1 MARRPREKQ
10 KPHHH
15 QSPLTVS
22 STRSPAHPLTRSRT
36 HPPTASSGIY
46 FSEQQFVS
54 ANGDDAGVFSHQT
67 LSAPQTI
74 AKFGDFIRNFQ
85 EDRTSNVFPYADQLA
100 RSKTTL
106 RVDLGHLLHPKY
118 GAPELAH
125 LLVDNPAEYLPL
137 FEAAAKQESERII
150 SRSNADEMDDD
161 AGGIL
166 SSSAAPD
173 VQVMLFKSG
182 AASSSGA
189 KSLSM
194 RDIKPEQYVSRL
206 VIVPGI
212 VTSASRPKHKA
223 VKVTLQ
229 CRTCKDTKTVMC
241 KPGMGG
247 AMIPRDCQ
255 GSVMGD
261 ANGNGGKSQ
270 CGLDPYEVLADRAQC
285 LDQQVIKLQERPE
298 DVPTGD
304 LPRSMM
310 CLVDRKLCSAV
321 SPGTRVTAVGILSV
335 FQSREGGMGKRSGD
349 KGAATVA
356 VRQPYLR
363 IVGFQEDVLNGDTAR
378 KPTFSVEEEARFKAF
393 ASTPKADQEIFSR
406 VAPQIFGHEDIKKA
420 VTCLLFGGARK
431 RMPDGTYRRGDI
443 NVLLLGDPSTAKSQ
457 FLKFASKTAPIA
469 VYTSGKGSS
478 AAGLTAS
485 VIRDPSSREF
495 YLEGGAMVLADGG
508 VVCIDE
514 FDKMRPEDRVAIHEA
529 MEQQTIS
536 IAKAGI
542 TTMLR
547 SRTSV
552 LAAANPPSGRYDD
565 MKSASEN
572 IDLQS
577 TILSRFDLIFI
588 VKDER
593 SAVKDQMIAR
603 HVLEVHRSAGAAGD
617 ADDTEEREDEEFLK
631 RYIEYCRTHCSPR
644 LSDGAARL
652 LASEYVDLRAE
663 AKRAATA
670 ADEDI
675 PAIPITVR
683 QLEAIVR
690 ISESLAKMQLQ
701 TTATESHVRQAL
713 ELFRTSTMDAVRS
726 GLMDVAV
733 FTDEQR
739 AEIHRVEEQIRRRV
753 AIGAFVSERK
763 LVDELVRVGFSD
775 NLVRKAMLFLQANGD
790 FEYRRERRLVHRVK

>member
-1 MARRPREKQ
+1 MWLC
-10 KPHHH
+10 
-15 QSPLTVS
+15 S
-22 STRSPAHPLTRSRT
+22 
-36 HPPTASSGIY
+36 
-46 FSEQQFVS
+46 
-54 ANGDDAGVFSHQT
+54 
-67 LSAPQTI
+67 
-74 AKFGDFIRNFQ
+74 
-85 EDRTSNVFPYADQLA
+85 DQLA
-100 RSKTTL
+100 RTKDAL
-106 RVDLGHLLHPKY
+106 RVDLSHLLHPKY

-125 LLVDNPAEYLPL
+125 ALVDNPTEFLPRVCIYYAL
-137 FEAAAKQESERII
+137 EKRSVPFRPLTLDWQWSILPDAFHHFILLQFEEAAKVESERIQCHL
-150 SRSNADEMDDD
+150 EDD
-161 AGGIL
+161 
-166 SSSAAPD
+166 SPPEVKD
-173 VQVMLFKSG
+173 VQVMLYKSG
-182 AASSSGA
+182 ANG
-189 KSLSM
+189 SLAQSISM
-194 RDIKPEQYVSRL
+194 RDIKPEQFVSRL

-223 VKVTLQ
+223 TKVTIQ
-229 CRTCKDTKTVMC
+229 CRTCKNTKILPC

-247 AMIPRDCQ
+247 TLIPRQCE
-255 GSVMGD
+255 GSPVADGAPRND
-261 ANGNGGKSQ
+261 
-270 CGLDPYEVLADRAQC
+270 CGLDPYEIVADRAQC
-285 LDQQVIKLQERPE
+285 LDQQIIKLQERPE

-304 LPRSMM
+304 LPRSML
-310 CLVDRKLCSAV
+310 CLVDRKLCGAV

-335 FQSREGGMGKRSGD
+335 FQSHDRGSKKGD
-349 KGAATVA
+349 GATVA

-378 KPTFSVEEEARFKAF
+378 RPTFSPDEEAAFKEF
-393 ASTPKADQEIFSR
+393 ATTPGAAEQIFSR
-406 VAPQIFGHEDIKKA
+406 VAPQIFGHDDIKKA
-420 VTCLLFGGARK
+420 VACLLFGGARK

-457 FLKFASKTAPIA
+457 FLKFTSKTAPIA

-565 MKSASEN
+565 LKSASDN

-588 VKDER
+588 VRDER
-593 SAVKDQMIAR
+593 SAAKDQMIAR
-603 HVLEVHRSAGAAGD
+603 HVLEVHRAAGAAGD
-617 ADDTEEREDEEFLK
+617 VDDSEERREEEFLK
-631 RYIEYCRTHCSPR
+631 RYIEYCKTNCSPR
-644 LSDGAARL
+644 LTEAAARL
-652 LASEYVDLRAE
+652 LSSEYVELRTE
-663 AKRAATA
+663 AKKAASA
-670 ADEDI
+670 GSVDGSDI
-675 PAIPITVR
+675 PAVPITVR
-683 QLEAIVR
+683 QLEAMIR

-701 TTATESHVRQAL
+701 TIATESHVRQAL

-739 AEIHRVEEQIRRRV
+739 AEIHRVEEQVRRRI
-753 AIGAFVSERK
+753 AIGAFVTERK
-763 LVDELVRVGFSD
+763 LVDELVRVGFAES
-775 NLVRKAMLFLQANGD
+775 LVRKAMLFLQASGD
-790 FEYRRERRLVHRVK
+790 FEYRRDRRLVHRLK

>member
-1 MARRPREKQ
+1 MRTC
-10 KPHHH
+10 
-15 QSPLTVS
+15 PLDYIPFTHDS
-22 STRSPAHPLTRSRT
+22 QEYPLSMMD
-36 HPPTASSGIY
+36 A
-46 FSEQQFVS
+46 FVC
-54 ANGDDAGVFSHQT
+54 
-67 LSAPQTI
+67 
-74 AKFGDFIRNFQ
+74 R
-85 EDRTSNVFPYADQLA
+85 DQLA
-100 RSKTTL
+100 RNKDLL

-125 LLVDNPAEYLPL
+125 LLVDNPSEYLPL
-137 FEAAAKQESERII
+137 FELAAKAESERIQ
-150 SRSNADEMDDD
+150 SRIDDE
-161 AGGIL
+161 
-166 SSSAAPD
+166 SAPDVPD

-182 AASSSGA
+182 ANGA
-189 KSLSM
+189 VAKNLSM
-194 RDIKPEQYVSRL
+194 REIKPEQYVSRL

-223 VKVTLQ
+223 LKVTVQ
-229 CRTCKDTKTVMC
+229 CRTCKDTKTIAC
-241 KPGMGG
+241 KPGLGG
-247 AMIPRDCQ
+247 TTIPRDCQ
-255 GSVMGD
+255 GSQLGE
-261 ANGNGGKSQ
+261 GGRSQ
-270 CGLDPYEVLADRAQC
+270 CGLDPYEVLADRASC

-310 CLVDRKLCSAV
+310 CLVDRKLCGAV

-335 FQSREGGMGKRSGD
+335 FQSHDRGSKKGD
-349 KGAATVA
+349 QATTVA

-378 KPTFSVEEEARFKAF
+378 RPTFSVEEEAAFREF
-393 ASTPKADQEIFSR
+393 ASTPGADEQIFSR
-406 VAPQIFGHEDIKKA
+406 IAPQIFGHDDIKKA
-420 VTCLLFGGARK
+420 VACLLFGGARK

-457 FLKFASKTAPIA
+457 FLKFTSKTAPIA

-478 AAGLTAS
+478 AAGLTAT

-565 MKSASEN
+565 MKSASDN

-603 HVLEVHRSAGAAGD
+603 HVLEVHRSAGAEGD
-617 ADDTEEREDEEFLK
+617 HDEVEERREEEFLK
-631 RYIEYCRTHCSPR
+631 RYIEYCRTNCSPR
-644 LSDGAARL
+644 LSESASRL
-652 LASEYVDLRAE
+652 LASEYVDLRTE
-663 AKRAATA
+663 AKRASS
-670 ADEDI
+670 ADGSDI

-683 QLEAIVR
+683 QLEAMVR
-690 ISESLAKMQLQ
+690 ISESLAKMNLQ
-701 TTATESHVRQAL
+701 TTATEAHVCQAL

-726 GLMDVAV
+726 GLIDVAV
-733 FTDEQR
+733 LTDEQR
-739 AEIHRVEEQIRRRV
+739 SEIHRVEEQIRRRV

-763 LVDELVRVGFSD
+763 LVDELVRVGFGDS
-775 NLVRKAMLFLQANGD
+775 LVRKAMLYLQRNGD

>member
-1 MARRPREKQ
+1 MSLLYRVYESKGRCLNMHSCVQICR
-10 KPHHH
+10 
-15 QSPLTVS
+15 
-22 STRSPAHPLTRSRT
+22 
-36 HPPTASSGIY
+36 
-46 FSEQQFVS
+46 
-54 ANGDDAGVFSHQT
+54 
-67 LSAPQTI
+67 
-74 AKFGDFIRNFQ
+74 
-85 EDRTSNVFPYADQLA
+85 DQLA
-100 RSKTTL
+100 RTKDGL
-106 RVDLGHLLHPKY
+106 RVDLSHLLHPQY

-125 LLVDNPAEYLPL
+125 ALVDNPTEFLPL
-137 FEAAAKQESERII
+137 FEQAAKVESERIQ
-150 SRSNADEMDDD
+150 SRLEDGSLPEVK
-161 AGGIL
+161 
-166 SSSAAPD
+166 D
-173 VQVMLFKSG
+173 VQVMLYKSG
-182 AASSSGA
+182 ANG
-189 KSLSM
+189 SLAQSVSM
-194 RDIKPEQYVSRL
+194 RDIKPEQFVSRL

-223 VKVTLQ
+223 TKVTIQ
-229 CRTCKDTKTVMC
+229 CRTCKSTKVLIC

-247 AMIPRDCQ
+247 TMIPRQC
-255 GSVMGD
+255 D
-261 ANGNGGKSQ
+261 APQLTDINNGGRSE
-270 CGLDPYEVLADRAQC
+270 CGLDPYEVLADKAQC
-285 LDQQVIKLQERPE
+285 LDQQILKLQERPE

-310 CLVDRKLCSAV
+310 CLVDRKLCGAV

-335 FQSREGGMGKRSGD
+335 FQSHDRSAKKGN
-349 KGAATVA
+349 GAAAVA

-378 KPTFSVEEEARFKAF
+378 KPTFSVEEEAAFREF
-393 ASTPKADQEIFSR
+393 ASTPGADEQIFSR
-406 VAPQIFGHEDIKKA
+406 IAPQIFGHDDIKKA
-420 VTCLLFGGARK
+420 VACLLFGGARK

-443 NVLLLGDPSTAKSQ
+443 NVLLMGDPSTAKSQ
-457 FLKFASKTAPIA
+457 FLKFTSKTAPIA

-478 AAGLTAS
+478 AAGLTAT
-485 VIRDPSSREF
+485 VIRDPASREF

-565 MKSASEN
+565 LKSASDN

-593 SAVKDQMIAR
+593 SAAKDQMIAR
-603 HVLEVHRSAGAAGD
+603 HVLEVHRSAGGAGD
-617 ADDTEEREDEEFLK
+617 ADEAEERREEEFLK

-644 LSDGAARL
+644 LTDSASRL
-652 LASEYVDLRAE
+652 LASEYVELRSE
-663 AKRAATA
+663 AKRAASA
-670 ADEDI
+670 EGSDI

-683 QLEAIVR
+683 QLEAMIR
-690 ISESLAKMQLQ
+690 ISESLAKMSLQ
-701 TTATESHVRQAL
+701 TVATEAHVRQAL

-739 AEIHRVEEQIRRRV
+739 ADMHRIEEQIRRRV

-763 LVDELVRVGFSD
+763 LVDELVRVGFAES
-775 NLVRKAMLFLQANGD
+775 LIRKALLFLQANGD
-790 FEYRRERRLVHRVK
+790 FEYRRERRLVHRMK

>member
-1 MARRPREKQ
+1 M
-10 KPHHH
+10 
-15 QSPLTVS
+15 
-22 STRSPAHPLTRSRT
+22 RT
-36 HPPTASSGIY
+36 FDQVHVCIESVVGIGSSGGTAWY
-46 FSEQQFVS
+46 VC
-54 ANGDDAGVFSHQT
+54 
-67 LSAPQTI
+67 
-74 AKFGDFIRNFQ
+74 R
-85 EDRTSNVFPYADQLA
+85 DQLA
-100 RSKTTL
+100 RSKDIL

-118 GAPELAH
+118 GAPDLAH
-125 LLVDNPAEYLPL
+125 ALVDNPTDYLPL
-137 FEAAAKQESERII
+137 FEQAAKAESERIQ
-150 SRSNADEMDDD
+150 SRMDGDT
-161 AGGIL
+161 
-166 SSSAAPD
+166 SSDVPD

-182 AASSSGA
+182 ANGA
-189 KSLSM
+189 LAQNLSM
-194 RDIKPEQYVSRL
+194 REIKPEQYVSRL

-223 VKVTLQ
+223 LKVTVQ
-229 CRTCKDTKTVMC
+229 CRTCKDTKTVYC
-241 KPGMGG
+241 KPGLGG
-247 AMIPRDCQ
+247 AAIPRDCQ
-255 GSVMGD
+255 GSQAGQ
-261 ANGNGGKSQ
+261 GGRSQ
-270 CGLDPYEVLADRAQC
+270 CGLDPYEILADRAMC

-310 CLVDRKLCSAV
+310 CLVDRKLCGAV

-335 FQSREGGMGKRSGD
+335 FQSHDRGSRKGD
-349 KGAATVA
+349 KSFTVA

-363 IVGFQEDVLNGDTAR
+363 IIGFQEDVLNGDTAR
-378 KPTFSVEEEARFKAF
+378 KPTFSVEEEAAFREF
-393 ASTPKADQEIFSR
+393 ASTPGANEQIFSR
-406 VAPQIFGHEDIKKA
+406 IAPQIFGHDDIKKA
-420 VTCLLFGGARK
+420 VACLLFGGARK

-457 FLKFASKTAPIA
+457 FLKFTSKTAPIA

-593 SAVKDQMIAR
+593 SVVKDQMIAR
-603 HVLEVHRSAGAAGD
+603 HVLEVHRSAGAAGEVD
-617 ADDTEEREDEEFLK
+617 EVEERREEEFLK
-631 RYIEYCRTHCSPR
+631 RYIEYCRTNCSPR
-644 LSDGAARL
+644 LSDSASRL
-652 LASEYVDLRAE
+652 LASEYVDLRTE
-663 AKRAATA
+663 AKRAASA
-670 ADEDI
+670 ASEDGSDI

-683 QLEAIVR
+683 QLEAMVR
-690 ISESLAKMQLQ
+690 LSESLAKMSLQ
-701 TTATESHVRQAL
+701 TVATEAHVRQAL
-713 ELFRTSTMDAVRS
+713 ELFRTSTMDAIRS

-739 AEIHRVEEQIRRRV
+739 AEIHRVEEQIRRRI

-763 LVDELVRVGFSD
+763 LIDELVRVGFGESM
-775 NLVRKAMLFLQANGD
+775 VRKAMLFLQANGD
-790 FEYRRERRLVHRVK
+790 FEYRRERRLVHRLK

>member
-1 MARRPREKQ
+1 M
-10 KPHHH
+10 
-15 QSPLTVS
+15 
-22 STRSPAHPLTRSRT
+22 
-36 HPPTASSGIY
+36 
-46 FSEQQFVS
+46 
-54 ANGDDAGVFSHQT
+54 
-67 LSAPQTI
+67 
-74 AKFGDFIRNFQ
+74 
-85 EDRTSNVFPYADQLA
+85 FPYADQLA
-100 RSKTTL
+100 RSRTTL

-161 AGGIL
+161 AGGL
-166 SSSAAPD
+166 SSAAPD

-189 KSLSM
+189 ESLSM

-335 FQSREGGMGKRSGD
+335 FQSRDGGMGKRSGD

-378 KPTFSVEEEARFKAF
+378 NPTFSVEEEARFKAF

-406 VAPQIFGHEDIKKA
+406 IAPQIFGHEDIKKA
-420 VTCLLFGGARK
+420 VASLLFGGARK

-485 VIRDPSSREF
+485 VIRDPTSREF

-617 ADDTEEREDEEFLK
+617 ADDAEAREDEEFLK

-652 LASEYVDLRAE
+652 LGSEYVDLRAE

-726 GLMDVAV
+726 GLIDVAV

-790 FEYRRERRLVHRVK
+790 FEYRRERRLVHRIK

>member
-1 MARRPREKQ
+1 
-10 KPHHH
+10 
-15 QSPLTVS
+15 
-22 STRSPAHPLTRSRT
+22 
-36 HPPTASSGIY
+36 
-46 FSEQQFVS
+46 
-54 ANGDDAGVFSHQT
+54 
-67 LSAPQTI
+67 
-74 AKFGDFIRNFQ
+74 
-85 EDRTSNVFPYADQLA
+85 
-100 RSKTTL
+100 
-106 RVDLGHLLHPKY
+106 
-118 GAPELAH
+118 
-125 LLVDNPAEYLPL
+125 
-137 FEAAAKQESERII
+137 
-150 SRSNADEMDDD
+150 
-161 AGGIL
+161 
-166 SSSAAPD
+166 
-173 VQVMLFKSG
+173 
-182 AASSSGA
+182 
-189 KSLSM
+189 
-194 RDIKPEQYVSRL
+194 
-206 VIVPGI
+206 
-212 VTSASRPKHKA
+212 
-223 VKVTLQ
+223 
-229 CRTCKDTKTVMC
+229 
-241 KPGMGG
+241 
-247 AMIPRDCQ
+247 MIPRDCQ

-261 ANGNGGKSQ
+261 ANGTGKSQ

-335 FQSREGGMGKRSGD
+335 FQSRDGGLGKKGD
-349 KGAATVA
+349 KGATVA

-378 KPTFSVEEEARFKAF
+378 NPTFSVEEETKFKAF
-393 ASTPKADQEIFSR
+393 ASTPRADQEIFSR
-406 VAPQIFGHEDIKKA
+406 VAPQIFGHDDIKKA
-420 VTCLLFGGARK
+420 VACLLFGGARK
-431 RMPDGTYRRGDI
+431 RMPDGTFRRGDI

-457 FLKFASKTAPIA
+457 FLKFTSKTAPIA

-495 YLEGGAMVLADGG
+495 YLEGGAMVLVDGG

-565 MKSASEN
+565 MKSASDN

-603 HVLEVHRSAGAAGD
+603 HVLEVHRSSGTAGD
-617 ADDTEEREDEEFLK
+617 ADEAEQREDEEFLK

-663 AKRAATA
+663 AKRAAVA
-670 ADEDI
+670 GSEDI

-683 QLEAIVR
+683 QLEAMVR

-701 TTATESHVRQAL
+701 TTATEVHVRQAL

-739 AEIHRVEEQIRRRV
+739 TEIHRVEEQIRRRV

-775 NLVRKAMLFLQANGD
+775 SLVRKAMLFLQANGD